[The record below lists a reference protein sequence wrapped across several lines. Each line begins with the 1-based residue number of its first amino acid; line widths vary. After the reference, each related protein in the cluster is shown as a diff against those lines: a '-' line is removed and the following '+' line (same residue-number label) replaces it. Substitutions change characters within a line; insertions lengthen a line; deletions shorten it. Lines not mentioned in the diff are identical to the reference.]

1 MAFLRRGQLVR
12 APLLNDLSCLMD
24 GLALITNC
32 LWHYLQFTK
41 LLAAFHLP
49 SVVNHLPVVQGEQQE
64 RGWTAGPGDQVFEKQ
79 GYAGD
84 ARGSRCRWA
93 GLLFSHTCKPE
104 LWDYPFF
111 CLPIVIHPG
120 GAFQELASQSLH
132 GSAPTKQLIAL
143 LLWFLFRSLSINI
156 LKTLTRVN
164 AEHLKSASVLQ
175 D

>member
-1 MAFLRRGQLVR
+1 MKQTPALAVKACRKLGTQGMAFLRRGQLVR

-111 CLPIVIHPG
+111 VSPLS
-120 GAFQELASQSLH
+120 FTQEEH
-132 GSAPTKQLIAL
+132 
-143 LLWFLFRSLSINI
+143 FRS
-156 LKTLTRVN
+156 
-164 AEHLKSASVLQ
+164 
-175 D
+175 